1 MNSDYLG
8 ILGYSDD
15 NLLIAPSADALQDML
30 EICEEFAKEHN
41 LKFSTDP
48 NPRLSK
54 TRCLAFLQDDRQLKK
69 MKLCSNYLPWEYS
82 AKHLGNKIVNEMN
95 GLKQDIREKWA
106 RYISQNNEL
115 LQEFSFAHPRTK
127 FKVNKIFNSHFSGQ
141 VLWDQF
147 CRESVM
153 VENTWNVSFRLVYNL
168 PRNSHKYLVEPVS
181 ECEHIKKTFIKRFL
195 NYISQIEKSSKEEC
209 A

>member
-54 TRCLAFLQDDRQLKK
+54 T
-69 MKLCSNYLPWEYS
+69 
-82 AKHLGNKIVNEMN
+82 G
-95 GLKQDIREKWA
+95 G
-106 RYISQNNEL
+106 
-115 LQEFSFAHPRTK
+115 
-127 FKVNKIFNSHFSGQ
+127 
-141 VLWDQF
+141 
-147 CRESVM
+147 
-153 VENTWNVSFRLVYNL
+153 
-168 PRNSHKYLVEPVS
+168 
-181 ECEHIKKTFIKRFL
+181 
-195 NYISQIEKSSKEEC
+195 
-209 A
+209 